1 MFAIISLLLCKYYI
15 ILCLI
20 ITNINENNSKLTNL
34 FNKNKGNT
42 MQTTTKLSLYEDKGV
57 KIEQSTG
64 LRFSINSTLQKL
76 KKKKIASKELIDD
89 LRFIIFDYLDTYEQN
104 NTEFLYEKNYSNE
117 FFIEFEGERNEYI

>member
-104 NTEFLYEKNYSNE
+104 NTDFIYDKDYSNE

>member
-1 MFAIISLLLCKYYI
+1 
-15 ILCLI
+15 
-20 ITNINENNSKLTNL
+20 
-34 FNKNKGNT
+34 
-42 MQTTTKLSLYEDKGV
+42 MQTTTKLSLYKDKGV

-64 LRFSINSTLQKL
+64 LRFSINSTLQNL

-117 FFIEFEGERNEYI
+117 FFSEFEGERNEYI